1 MSRESVAPE
10 GLGYQRLAAWQRA
23 MDPVEAV
30 YGASRDWPRDEQ
42 YGLISQARRAAISI
56 PSNLAE
62 GHGKSGR
69 REYAHHVSIAFGSL
83 SELETQLLIANRLG
97 YLQSSDLEPLLSR
110 IAEVRRIMRGLLRSL
125 KPPSPDSADV

>member
-1 MSRESVAPE
+1 MDLVE
-10 GLGYQRLAAWQRA
+10 G
-23 MDPVEAV
+23 V

-42 YGLISQARRAAISI
+42 YGLTSQVRRAAISI

-69 REYAHHVSIAFGSL
+69 REYAHHASIAFGSL

-97 YLQSSDLEPLLSR
+97 YLQNRDLEPLLSR

-125 KPPSPDSADV
+125 KPPTAETVDL